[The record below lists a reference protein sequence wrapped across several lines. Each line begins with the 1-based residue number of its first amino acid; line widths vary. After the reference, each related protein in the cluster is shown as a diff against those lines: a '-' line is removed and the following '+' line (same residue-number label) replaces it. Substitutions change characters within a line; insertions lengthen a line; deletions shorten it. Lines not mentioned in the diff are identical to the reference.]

1 MRDIPSKDFKSE
13 AIVLKR
19 TNYGEA
25 DRIINIITPAGKY
38 SVIAKAVR
46 REKSRLSGGIDMFC
60 LSDITLHIGK
70 SDLAV
75 LTSAKMKRFYKGIL
89 TDLERIE
96 LASEILKKV
105 SKAADLTDNERYFS
119 LAKQCLEALD
129 KGSNRYLVEAWFYL
143 NLANVSGEQVNVLY
157 DVNGQKLQVEQQYI
171 WNVEEKALSPTEQ
184 GKIGVNEI
192 KMMRLMLSA
201 NLDLVLR
208 VMGADK
214 MADDILYI
222 AKALNQI

>member
-46 REKSRLSGGIDMFC
+46 REKSRLSGGIEMFC

>member
-46 REKSRLSGGIDMFC
+46 REKSRLSGGIEMFC

-184 GKIGVNEI
+184 GKIGVTEI

>member
-46 REKSRLSGGIDMFC
+46 REKSRLSGGIEMFC

-214 MADDILYI
+214 MADDILCPH
-222 AKALNQI
+222 